1 MAGCAVLSWS
11 YITNVLN
18 WGIIFQTFFDLRGSF
33 TQGGGGGGHPYES
46 DGDVSQ
52 KIKIKTPR
60 ETNVGVAQAYTEP

>member
-11 YITNVLN
+11 YITNVLK

-33 TQGGGGGGHPYES
+33 TQGGGGLPYES

-52 KIKIKTPR
+52 KIKIKSPR
-60 ETNVGVAQAYTEP
+60 ETNVGVA